1 MDIKDIKLKKGMTR
15 AEVNKLISEWL
26 TLEDD
31 VYNGALKFHSW
42 SCKCGNIIKDRKWNV
57 IQYNN
62 SYECNECKYNKV
74 ERKYKYEVEKD
85 GDYEYIRSYRR
96 GDILPNGKSVG
107 DNPYIQVK
115 HKYCRSVHELTA
127 AAFINTGI
135 RCSNCCKIYENSF
148 AHHIEVE
155 LGLKLEDV
163 WDFEK
168 NTVNPYHVYKGS
180 QKKVWIKCKNEEIN
194 KLNGLKKKDY
204 HGSYEI
210 GLNNFVSVVRCG
222 KCNPKNINN
231 VHPYDSFGYHHF
243 DKVLSWHPDNEISPF
258 KVSIGSHKRIKFIC
272 EKCSHEWQKIV
283 KDESWCPMC
292 NKSKGEKK
300 IIEYLDK
307 KGYFY
312 LNDEPC
318 FENLTS
324 IYNRVLRPDFILPE
338 HKIWIEYDGVY
349 HFEDV
354 NKDGSF
360 ESLKIRDKRKDEYA
374 KKHGWKMIRIPYWE
388 FDNIEEILEKEIQ

>member
-31 VYNGALKFHSW
+31 VYNGTLKFHSW

-85 GDYEYIRSYRR
+85 GEYEYIRSYRR

-107 DNPYIQVK
+107 D
-115 HKYCRSVHELTA
+115 
-127 AAFINTGI
+127 
-135 RCSNCCKIYENSF
+135 
-148 AHHIEVE
+148 
-155 LGLKLEDV
+155 
-163 WDFEK
+163 
-168 NTVNPYHVYKGS
+168 NPYHVYKGS

-210 GLNNFVSVVRCG
+210 GLNNFVSGVRCG

-300 IIEYLDK
+300 
-307 KGYFY
+307 
-312 LNDEPC
+312 
-318 FENLTS
+318 
-324 IYNRVLRPDFILPE
+324 
-338 HKIWIEYDGVY
+338 
-349 HFEDV
+349 
-354 NKDGSF
+354 
-360 ESLKIRDKRKDEYA
+360 
-374 KKHGWKMIRIPYWE
+374 
-388 FDNIEEILEKEIQ
+388 